1 MIGCEVKYILLWTHG
16 CSPPSFS
23 NVFENSFPGLQF
35 IFRLIRRRVSRVTEQ
50 ANAKSRGICVCHS
63 CCQHSVGGPRIRINI
78 LQRAGKKQSVS
89 CSVVCDPL
97 SSRLLCP
104 WDSPGRNTGVGCH
117 FLLQGIFWTQEWN
130 PCSCISRRILYHEA
144 TLVQIFTLCFSIV
157 KVHKIKFTIND
168 ISSIHHVMQS
178 SPVFLEHFHYLAPR
192 NHISIQ

>member
-1 MIGCEVKYILLWTHG
+1 MGDRGSKDVTTSLARGPTSWPWSNVPFFLPSSRPWVWGCWRSILHLLHEWMIGCEVKYILLWTHG

-78 LQRAGKKQSVS
+78 LQRAGKKRSVS

-117 FLLQGIFWTQEWN
+117 FLLQGIFLTQGSN
-130 PCSCISRRILYHEA
+130 
-144 TLVQIFTLCFSIV
+144 LCVLS
-157 KVHKIKFTIND
+157 
-168 ISSIHHVMQS
+168 
-178 SPVFLEHFHYLAPR
+178 FLH
-192 NHISIQ
+192 